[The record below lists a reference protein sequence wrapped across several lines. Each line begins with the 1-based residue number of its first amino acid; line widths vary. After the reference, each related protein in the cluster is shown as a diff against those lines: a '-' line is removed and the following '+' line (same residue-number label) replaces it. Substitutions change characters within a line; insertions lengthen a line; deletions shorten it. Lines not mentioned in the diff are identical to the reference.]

1 MTNTAVEAA
10 TPPTTGIML
19 MIRSWIDSAEPGTAE
34 ASTGRRRMSNT
45 DATPDTIADAENDN
59 ARKNRQRLKEEE
71 LKFLIADDLGR
82 ANIGQ
87 GARLV
92 R

>member
-1 MTNTAVEAA
+1 VEAA
-10 TPPTTGIML
+10 TPPTTGIIV
-19 MIRSWIDSAEPGTAE
+19 MIKSWIDSAEPGTTD
-34 ASTGRRRMSNT
+34 ASTGRRTMSNT
-45 DATPDTIADAENDN
+45 DTTTDTIANAENDN

-71 LKFLIADDLGR
+71 LKFLAAHDLR
-82 ANIGQ
+82 RPDISQ

>member
-1 MTNTAVEAA
+1 
-10 TPPTTGIML
+10 
-19 MIRSWIDSAEPGTAE
+19 
-34 ASTGRRRMSNT
+34 MSNT